1 MGSHASSPPCPVFC
15 QALLETY
22 AVSDRINQLIF
33 GTAGSP
39 RQEGRASERE
49 HNRCDIGSYA
59 QSPSQVTVGLPAADQ
74 GGLFE
79 SGSGKNSG
87 RSVASRIHAEVPSSR
102 GLNQGFY
109 REKWLNRKLHCPQ
122 AMNTADRET
131 TTPEISRP
139 PILRSNR
146 STTSYRELTVPVELP
161 SRCRAN
167 GRDVRRG

>member
-1 MGSHASSPPCPVFC
+1 MGSHASSLSCPAFC
-15 QALLETY
+15 QALLETC
-22 AVSDRINQLIF
+22 AVGEPNQPAHFRNNWISTS
-33 GTAGSP
+33 GEP
-39 RQEGRASERE
+39 RLRTRAQ
-49 HNRCDIGSYA
+49 RCDIPSYA

-74 GGLFE
+74 GGLLE

-102 GLNQGFY
+102 GLNQSFNKGQWF
-109 REKWLNRKLHCPQ
+109 NTKLHCPQ
-122 AMNTADRET
+122 VMNYADRET

-139 PILRSNR
+139 PIFRRSR